1 MAPVAEDFV
10 GEQLLEAVG
19 LRRLIRL
26 QMLGNC
32 QIRATLGSVDIAL
45 RGDVASVRFPVL
57 LAVAVAAAAGCRGK
71 RHSAIR

>member
-32 QIRATLGSVDIAL
+32 QIDATLGPVDIAL
-45 RGDVASVRFPVL
+45 RGDVASVRCTIL
-57 LAVAVAAAAGCRGK
+57 LAVAAGFLG